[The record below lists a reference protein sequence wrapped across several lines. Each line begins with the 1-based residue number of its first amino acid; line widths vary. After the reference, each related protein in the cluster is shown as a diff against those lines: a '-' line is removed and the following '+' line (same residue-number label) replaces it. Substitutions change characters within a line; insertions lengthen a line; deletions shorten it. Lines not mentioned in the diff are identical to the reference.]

1 MPKPSEEQ
9 NGDCSWQDS
18 GVSPMNKLQIEQL
31 LRQEGF
37 TPKEISVIS
46 HNAEKDAY
54 PYPWLLS
61 QLSKRFVVSAI
72 LLLIL
77 FAGFIFTLSN
87 DTQENLV
94 SYSITFLIG
103 FGILYVFVQL
113 KPAYK
118 AFRFMRKHSQ
128 LLNNG

>member
-1 MPKPSEEQ
+1 M
-9 NGDCSWQDS
+9 D
-18 GVSPMNKLQIEQL
+18 MNKLQIEQL

-37 TPKEISVIS
+37 TPKEISVIRQ
-46 HNAEKDAY
+46 HAEKEAY

-61 QLSKRFVVSAI
+61 QLSKRFVVSII

-77 FAGFIFTLSN
+77 FAGFIFTLSHG
-87 DTQENLV
+87 THESLV

-103 FGILYVFVQL
+103 FGILYVFVPL

-118 AFRFMRKHSQ
+118 AFLFTRKHSQ
-128 LLNNG
+128 FFNKG

>member
-1 MPKPSEEQ
+1 
-9 NGDCSWQDS
+9 
-18 GVSPMNKLQIEQL
+18 MNKLQIEQL

-37 TPKEISVIS
+37 TPKEISVIRQ
-46 HNAEKDAY
+46 HAEKDAY

-61 QLSKRFVVSAI
+61 QLSKRFIVSII

-77 FAGFIFTLSN
+77 FAGFVFTLSHG
-87 DTQENLV
+87 TQESLV

-103 FGILYVFVQL
+103 FGILYVFVPL

-118 AFRFMRKHSQ
+118 AFRFMRKHGHS
-128 LLNNG
+128 L